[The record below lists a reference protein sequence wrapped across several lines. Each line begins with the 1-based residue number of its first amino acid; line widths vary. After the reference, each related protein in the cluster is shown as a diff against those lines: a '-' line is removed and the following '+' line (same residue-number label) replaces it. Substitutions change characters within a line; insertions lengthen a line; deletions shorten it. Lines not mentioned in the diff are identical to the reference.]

1 MPQKYD
7 VAIIGSGLG
16 GLFSALILAKE
27 GKKVAV
33 IEKNSQF
40 GGNLQT
46 FSRNSILFD
55 TGVHYLGGLAKGQA
69 LYEYFS
75 YAGIASRLDLERM
88 PINGYDYVTFGAEPI
103 YYPHA
108 QGGGELYQAIITFFS

>member
-33 IEKNSQF
+33 IKIA
-40 GGNLQT
+40 NLEGT
-46 FSRNSILFD
+46 YRHFLAILFF
-55 TGVHYLGGLAKGQA
+55 LIQ
-69 LYEYFS
+69 EY
-75 YAGIASRLDLERM
+75 
-88 PINGYDYVTFGAEPI
+88 
-103 YYPHA
+103 
-108 QGGGELYQAIITFFS
+108 II

>member
-33 IEKNSQF
+33 IEKIVSLEGTYRHF
-40 GGNLQT
+40 LA
-46 FSRNSILFD
+46 ILFF
-55 TGVHYLGGLAKGQA
+55 LIR
-69 LYEYFS
+69 EY
-75 YAGIASRLDLERM
+75 
-88 PINGYDYVTFGAEPI
+88 
-103 YYPHA
+103 
-108 QGGGELYQAIITFFS
+108 II